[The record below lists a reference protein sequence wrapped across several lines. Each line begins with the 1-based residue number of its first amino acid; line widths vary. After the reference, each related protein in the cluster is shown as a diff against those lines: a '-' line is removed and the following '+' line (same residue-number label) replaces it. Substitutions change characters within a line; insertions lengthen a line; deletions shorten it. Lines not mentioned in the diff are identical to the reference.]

1 MQISLRQII
10 VGAIASML
18 CVAWVKPDLSRTVS
32 AVKREQKIPFLLS
45 HETILLIFLRE
56 IQLVLLKD
64 PLSACQSTSL
74 FLGMCYW

>member
-10 VGAIASML
+10 VGAIAGML
-18 CVAWVKPDLSRTVS
+18 CVASVKSDLSRTVG
-32 AVKREQKIPFLLS
+32 AVKSEQKIPFLLS

-56 IQLVLLKD
+56 IKLVLLKD
-64 PLSACQSTSL
+64 PCLPRSTSL